1 MPQTAVKKQDGFG
14 TVFRRMYE
22 RRTTEMSVAQVGDM
36 VYPVQ
41 NWSQGGAL
49 LGGDS
54 RFFSVDQVY
63 DLTLRFKLSDRVVNV
78 KHPARVI
85 RKGGD
90 KTALQFLPLTT
101 EARHIFSQVIDDMV
115 ANNFAQSQV

>member
-1 MPQTAVKKQDGFG
+1 MAQAAQKTQDGFG
-14 TVFRRMYE
+14 SVFRRMYE
-22 RRTTEMSVAQVGDM
+22 RRSTEMSVAQVGDM
-36 VYPVQ
+36 VYPVE

-49 LGGDS
+49 LGGDN
-54 RFFSVDQVY
+54 RFFTVDQVY

-85 RKGGD
+85 RRAGD

-101 EARHIFSQVIDDMV
+101 DVRQVFSQILDDMV
-115 ANNFAQSQV
+115 ANNFAQSQI